1 MKYADFLCSTG
12 QACLFFVSD
21 VSVVPWR
28 DDPDENIGRVRDVT
42 YTVPLNAP
50 FGPKSSQTLEKQMCY
65 KQSKPGILYVIDAE
79 CTPTG
84 IPYADAFYVV
94 NRYCLTR
101 VSKGKS
107 RLRVTSEVKYR
118 KSVWGVVKSK
128 STMGR
133 IMRKPA
139 VCIGKQKPRSA
150 VGYWAVD

>member
-1 MKYADFLCSTG
+1 MYKTFI
-12 QACLFFVSD
+12 LFSD

-101 VSKGKS
+101 VSKTKS

-128 STMGR
+128 SDV
-133 IMRKPA
+133 I
-139 VCIGKQKPRSA
+139 
-150 VGYWAVD
+150 